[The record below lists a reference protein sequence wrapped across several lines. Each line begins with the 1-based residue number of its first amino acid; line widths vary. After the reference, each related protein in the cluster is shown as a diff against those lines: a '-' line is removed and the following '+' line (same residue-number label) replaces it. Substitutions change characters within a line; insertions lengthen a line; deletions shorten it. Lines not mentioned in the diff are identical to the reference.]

1 MMPRVCRAGRISLAL
16 TLLILI
22 LKAVPVM
29 SQTLS
34 IDFSERLD
42 KLWDFSKPAES
53 ATRFSA
59 ELALYP
65 VGSREALETATQIA
79 RTQSLQRQF
88 AQADATLDAVAPSL
102 DKVPVRVRVRYLLE
116 RGRTRNSSG
125 DKAAAIPLF
134 NEAVT
139 LWNSDTLP
147 GADFYRVDALHMLG
161 IATPPAEQLVWN
173 NKALAAAEAS
183 SDPRARGWRASLLNN
198 IGWSYFDSGDPATA
212 LANWQKALPLRQ
224 AAGDPEA
231 IRVAKW
237 TVARGYRAVGKLDDA
252 EKIQKALLAEMEKAS
267 EPDGFVYEELA
278 EIAVARGNKTA
289 AAPWAAKA
297 YALLKDD
304 GYLKANEAARLQ
316 RLAEL
321 GSGVPKSSDSKSS
334 DSKSTLPKSK

>member
-1 MMPRVCRAGRISLAL
+1 MNERIEASRRRVLAL
-16 TLLILI
+16 TAFALM
-22 LKAVPVM
+22 LKALPAM
-29 SQTLS
+29 SQTLA
-34 IDFSERLD
+34 IDFSEQVD

-53 ATRFSA
+53 ATRFTE
-59 ELALYP
+59 ELSRHPA
-65 VGSREALETATQIA
+65 GSREALETATQIA

-88 AQADATLDAVAPSL
+88 AEADATLDRVAPLL
-102 DKVPVRVRVRYLLE
+102 DKVAVRVRIRYLLE

-125 DKAAAIPLF
+125 DKAAAIPMF
-134 NEAVT
+134 SEAAT

-161 IATPPAEQLVWN
+161 IATPHAEQLGWN

-183 SDPRARGWRASLLNN
+183 EDPRARGWRASLLNN
-198 IGWSYFDSGDPATA
+198 IGWTYFDLGDPATA
-212 LANWQKALPLRQ
+212 LANWQKALPLRK

-231 IRVAKW
+231 TRVAKW

-252 EKIQKALLAEMEKAS
+252 EKIQKALVAEMEKAR
-267 EPDGFVYEELA
+267 EPDGYVYEEMA
-278 EIAVARGNKTA
+278 EIAVARGDKAA

-304 GYLKANEAARLQ
+304 GYLKTNEAARLQ

-321 GSGVPKSSDSKSS
+321 GAGSPGRK
-334 DSKSTLPKSK
+334 